1 MQSDRENSDD
11 ENDDEPEHW
20 DIPANLLDNELG
32 IDVQQTSVKKINS
45 VLYCVVYAILY
56 IQVIHHISDSC
67 VEHLL
72 QFLFRIFQVFGAD
85 INNQVLAE
93 FCIGFPP
100 SLYLARKLLKLDRD
114 DFKRFVVCPSCF
126 CLYEFLD
133 CIYEKDSIRCGKQCS
148 AEIKVRGK
156 IVKCNS
162 PLVKQVICKGNIRK
176 FYPLKVYCLNSVIN
190 GIENILKRKE
200 IGQIWQH
207 WQDWE
212 KDLSV
217 LRDVY
222 DGKVWKQFLSFNG
235 EPFLSDKQN
244 VALMMNI
251 DWFQPF
257 KHRNDY
263 SVGVIYFVLLNLPR
277 SIRFRSE
284 NVIIAGLIPA
294 FKKEP
299 HSINSFLN
307 PIVSE
312 LEMLWKGVRLDS
324 SLFDSS
330 YVFRAALLCVSCDI
344 PAARKCCG
352 FKSHAARLGC
362 HKCMKIF
369 PGDFGEKRD
378 YSGFDRQNWKPRTK
392 QSHNLYARRVK
403 NAANKTQAE
412 KLAREYGTFYS
423 VLIEL
428 EYFDAIQFC
437 VIDPMHNLFLGT
449 AKKMFKLWVESGKLS
464 PSNLETIEER
474 LESLNSLTD
483 IGRIPTHISGN
494 YGVFSAAEWKNWTTT
509 FSLYCLCGL
518 LPDKDYKCWEK
529 FVLACR
535 LLCKPFLTVT
545 DIQKSDLL
553 LLDFCRTFEKIYPLK
568 EVTCNMH
575 LHNHLKECL
584 LDFGPMHVFWCFSF
598 ERFNG
603 AFGHFHTNNKAVEI
617 QFMRKIMTSKFCD
630 SFKDVACS
638 TSEVDFSDIFFN
650 SADSL
655 LEKLKVTD
663 IVRFLKV
670 SDIGSDFIYEE
681 DLLSFISLP
690 KVYKLSAL
698 DKEDLVFLMAS
709 YRKMFPSV
717 SLDINNMGEV
727 IKKFGFI
734 TILGEN
740 FGSKQ
745 VNRKLRSSDILAH
758 WATDQDNFGH
768 SSLDLRPCRVDF
780 YFSHTVLI
788 EKKYITNVFAKV
800 SWYKEYSERFKY
812 GNALQ
817 MWHSNKFE
825 SLVNNCFI
833 PIQKIHSRFSKGLT
847 GVGKDLMCI
856 CPIPRRVLS
865 DLNL

>member
-1 MQSDRENSDD
+1 
-11 ENDDEPEHW
+11 
-20 DIPANLLDNELG
+20 
-32 IDVQQTSVKKINS
+32 
-45 VLYCVVYAILY
+45 
-56 IQVIHHISDSC
+56 
-67 VEHLL
+67 
-72 QFLFRIFQVFGAD
+72 
-85 INNQVLAE
+85 
-93 FCIGFPP
+93 
-100 SLYLARKLLKLDRD
+100 
-114 DFKRFVVCPSCF
+114 
-126 CLYEFLD
+126 
-133 CIYEKDSIRCGKQCS
+133 
-148 AEIKVRGK
+148 
-156 IVKCNS
+156 
-162 PLVKQVICKGNIRK
+162 
-176 FYPLKVYCLNSVIN
+176 
-190 GIENILKRKE
+190 
-200 IGQIWQH
+200 
-207 WQDWE
+207 
-212 KDLSV
+212 
-217 LRDVY
+217 
-222 DGKVWKQFLSFNG
+222 
-235 EPFLSDKQN
+235 
-244 VALMMNI
+244 
-251 DWFQPF
+251 
-257 KHRNDY
+257 
-263 SVGVIYFVLLNLPR
+263 
-277 SIRFRSE
+277 
-284 NVIIAGLIPA
+284 
-294 FKKEP
+294 
-299 HSINSFLN
+299 
-307 PIVSE
+307 
-312 LEMLWKGVRLDS
+312 
-324 SLFDSS
+324 
-330 YVFRAALLCVSCDI
+330 
-344 PAARKCCG
+344 
-352 FKSHAARLGC
+352 
-362 HKCMKIF
+362 
-369 PGDFGEKRD
+369 
-378 YSGFDRQNWKPRTK
+378 
-392 QSHNLYARRVK
+392 
-403 NAANKTQAE
+403 
-412 KLAREYGTFYS
+412 
-423 VLIEL
+423 
-428 EYFDAIQFC
+428 
-437 VIDPMHNLFLGT
+437 
-449 AKKMFKLWVESGKLS
+449 MFKLWVESGKLS

-768 SSLDLRPCRVDF
+768 SSLDLRPCRVAF

-788 EKKYITNVFAKV
+788 EKKYIINVFAKV